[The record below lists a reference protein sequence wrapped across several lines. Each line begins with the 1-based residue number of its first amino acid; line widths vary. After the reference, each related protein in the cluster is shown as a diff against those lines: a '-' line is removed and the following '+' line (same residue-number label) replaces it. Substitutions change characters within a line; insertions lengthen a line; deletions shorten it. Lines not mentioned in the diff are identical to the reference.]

1 MVLILRFLPIL
12 LLIFVAV
19 LLARRFAAPKGKIVG
34 SNMVLIPFLIT
45 LVGLFVVFVSATEF
59 FTRM

>member
-19 LLARRFAAPKGKIVG
+19 LLARRFTAPKGKIVG
-34 SNMVLIPFLIT
+34 SNVGLIPFLIT
-45 LVGLFVVFVSATEF
+45 LVGLFVVFVGAAEF
-59 FTRM
+59 ITRI